1 MHDHGDGLY
10 TASYELNISG
20 IYDLYILSSRL
31 NYPLYVKICCIG
43 DDELVSD
50 SPYSVSLSAD
60 VPNLKN
66 SVIELPNLDDQVIPI
81 NEPFEFFV
89 SPRDQFGN
97 ECDYEN
103 VIRDFPIEVS
113 LEGRHGQ
120 SPVMI
125 DLTLDGRYHCSFRC
139 SIAGNYSLFVTS
151 NSKQLPQSP
160 KSIQVSFHSLM
171 MRFQSLD

>member
-20 IYDLYILSSRL
+20 SYDLYILSGIL
-31 NYPLYVKICCIG
+31 NHALYVEISCKG
-43 DDELVSD
+43 DDELVAD
-50 SPYSVSLSAD
+50 SPYSVSLSPD
-60 VPNLKN
+60 VPDLKN
-66 SVIELPNLDDQVIPI
+66 SVIEIPHLDDPIIPI
-81 NEPFEFFV
+81 DERFEFFV

-103 VIRDFPIEVS
+103 VIRDFPIEVH
-113 LEGRHGQ
+113 LEGRNGQ

-125 DLTLDGRYHCSFRC
+125 DLGLDGRYHCSFRC

-151 NSKQLPQSP
+151 NSKQLPRSP
-160 KSIQVSFHSLM
+160 KSIQVSL
-171 MRFQSLD
+171 